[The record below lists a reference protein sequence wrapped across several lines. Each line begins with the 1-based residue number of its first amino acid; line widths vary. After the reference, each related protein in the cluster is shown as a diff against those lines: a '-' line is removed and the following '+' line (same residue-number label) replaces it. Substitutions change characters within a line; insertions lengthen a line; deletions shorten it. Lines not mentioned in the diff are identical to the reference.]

1 MKVLFWNLCSCK
13 KKKLY
18 NKLNS
23 QKNFSCI
30 KSQDP
35 EECFSYSMRI
45 TNMIERQILP
55 LLTRCNVCDCACFQC
70 LVCLSIFNVIFF
82 LEGSATPRPIS
93 VLVKAKNILHTLLYV
108 DDMNINFIWNRQ
120 NLCVKDYIRL
130 FMWAHLHA
138 FSCMQLVLW
147 QCVQTHA

>member
-1 MKVLFWNLCSCK
+1 MKKSVPEIIKLVGPCVVSCSHLSNFSINEKQSLAQQASSLWKCCFGICVPV

-70 LVCLSIFNVIFF
+70 LVCLSIFSVMIVQCTVPRLQQFTVY
-82 LEGSATPRPIS
+82 SYAT
-93 VLVKAKNILHTLLYV
+93 
-108 DDMNINFIWNRQ
+108 
-120 NLCVKDYIRL
+120 DYK
-130 FMWAHLHA
+130 
-138 FSCMQLVLW
+138 
-147 QCVQTHA
+147 